1 MTLRNRVQVLLT
13 LRPHIL
19 RGGVMKVVR
28 VLLLDPEVGVFKTL
42 HISVLFHLLAVI
54 INVKRG
60 CAARKFLRNS
70 AIHLL
75 LLIQLLLPHLAQL
88 LLML

>member
-1 MTLRNRVQVLLT
+1 
-13 LRPHIL
+13 
-19 RGGVMKVVR
+19 MKVVR
-28 VLLLDPEVGVFKTL
+28 VLLLLDPEVGVFKTI

-54 INVKRG
+54 IDVKRG
-60 CAARKFLRNS
+60 CAAGKLLRNS
-70 AIHLL
+70 AIDFL